1 MHHITIMFV
10 MTSIMMIIAKR
21 ESDFV
26 VLIYENN
33 SNITEQKWDQKSRFL
48 KHGLAGSAL
57 FYWLG
62 SSRHLNSWK
71 LFWWSSQYDNLVL
84 VPQFV
89 TIILMIRTFWVSH
102 NSNNKVLVI
111 ITMVIITMG
120 YSGRVAAAVHMI
132 WVYWPN

>member
-1 MHHITIMFV
+1 MHHIIIMFV

-33 SNITEQKWDQKSRFL
+33 SNIAEQQWDQKSRFL
-48 KHGLAGSAL
+48 KHGLAGLAL

-71 LFWWSSQYDNLVL
+71 LFWWSSQYDNLVR
-84 VPQFV
+84 QFV